1 MKYGPITHKRM
12 LDQVLRLR
20 AEEKLSAPQIAKR
33 LGTTVGWVAYQLNKF
48 DMNERISIVGSRDN
62 LAKAAEMRAAGVRW
76 KVIAKELGVERWESL
91 ARAHYVLNR

>member
-12 LDQVLRLR
+12 LDQVLHLR

-33 LGTTVGWVAYQLNKF
+33 LDTTVGWVAYQLNKF
-48 DMNERISIVGSRDN
+48 DMNAKLSIVASRENMDR
-62 LAKAAEMRAAGVRW
+62 AAEMRAAGVRW

-91 ARAHYVLNR
+91 ARAHYVSNR